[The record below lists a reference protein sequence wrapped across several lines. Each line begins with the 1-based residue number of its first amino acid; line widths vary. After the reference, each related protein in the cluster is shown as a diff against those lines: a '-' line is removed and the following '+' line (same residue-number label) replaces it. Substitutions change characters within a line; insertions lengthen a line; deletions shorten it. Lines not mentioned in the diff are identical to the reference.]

1 MGFSS
6 LRGVQFFQRIKL
18 FFIPKKYHPDYIY
31 LRHIPVLKVHLFTAI
46 QIGGLAILW
55 AIKSYKPISI
65 IFPVMVVAIVGIR
78 KAFDYFPKLFN
89 QRELSWI
96 DDLIPEQEKKAK
108 EMENEDNGLI
118 VKTPSA

>member
-1 MGFSS
+1 LLNFLGSISWSYSDAMP
-6 LRGVQFFQRIKL
+6 LRRL
-18 FFIPKKYHPDYIY
+18 FVHGLQLSPRRSILPANQAFLHPEKIPPRYLNPLIIGLTIIFLDYIY

-78 KAFDYFPKLFN
+78 K
-89 QRELSWI
+89 
-96 DDLIPEQEKKAK
+96 
-108 EMENEDNGLI
+108 
-118 VKTPSA
+118 VK

>member
-1 MGFSS
+1 M
-6 LRGVQFFQRIKL
+6 
-18 FFIPKKYHPDYIY
+18 IPLIIGLTIIFLDYIY

-78 KAFDYFPKLFN
+78 K
-89 QRELSWI
+89 
-96 DDLIPEQEKKAK
+96 
-108 EMENEDNGLI
+108 
-118 VKTPSA
+118 VK